1 MAQFDALEYY
11 IDTLTDYLQEFLN
24 RNEIDC
30 TVSFGPDFAYW
41 YKISDISVSCIVPEA
56 KNDSFLNFV
65 KILFPEI
72 KADIFLWSFLHEVG
86 HHETIDDF
94 DDLEHQV
101 YQFIVQR
108 AEISDEYYYNLPIEK
123 AATEWAGEFM
133 KNNVSEVQRLWNNIQ
148 PVLKR
153 LYTEI

>member
-1 MAQFDALEYY
+1 MCH
-11 IDTLTDYLQEFLN
+11 FLF
-24 RNEIDC
+24 I
-30 TVSFGPDFAYW
+30 
-41 YKISDISVSCIVPEA
+41 
-56 KNDSFLNFV
+56 SFLNFV
-65 KILFPEI
+65 EKLFPEI

-101 YQFIVQR
+101 YHHIVQR
-108 AEISDEYYYNLPIEK
+108 VEISDEYYYNLPIEK